1 MPASLDAVTIVPIP
15 PDPVT
20 GKPFQY
26 ALDGETATLT
36 REGPPPSR
44 LKVVYRINARR

>member
-1 MPASLDAVTIVPIP
+1 MPASIDAVNIVPIP

-26 ALDGETATLT
+26 ACEGETATLVQ
-36 REGPPPSR
+36 ESPAHR
-44 LKVVYRINARR
+44 LKVVYRIVPRG